1 MSAFRKNM
9 TTLNSLSSDDGTAI
23 TIMSHLEHA
32 EENEL
37 NKC

>member
-32 EENEL
+32 QENEL
-37 NKC
+37 SKC

>member
-1 MSAFRKNM
+1 MSALRKNM

-32 EENEL
+32 QENEL

>member
-1 MSAFRKNM
+1 MSAFRKNL

-23 TIMSHLEHA
+23 TIISYLEHA